1 MEEVPAEGWSGTR
14 TAEVVG
20 ITYRQLDY
28 WARTDLVRPAMA
40 DAKGSGTR
48 RMYSYRNLL
57 ELKIIKQLLDAGIR
71 LEVVRDVFN
80 ELRTRLGDDLTAAKL
95 VISGASA
102 MLALDDGE
110 LIDLVHKGQGVLN
123 ILALGT
129 VQSEVDASIS
139 QLRPLAE
146 DTGNGAGHCC
156 RPPTVPGV
164 PQALALDS
172 AHRALGAKLVPSG
185 DGRCHWPTRMARSL
199 NTGPAEHPRSRST

>member
-1 MEEVPAEGWSGTR
+1 MDTMATEGFSGTR

-28 WARTDLVRPAMA
+28 WARTDLVRPDIT

-48 RMYSYRNLL
+48 RLYSYRNLL

-80 ELRTRLGDDLTAAKL
+80 ELRTRLGDDLTSAKL
-95 VISGASA
+95 VISGSSA

-110 LIDLVHKGQGVLN
+110 LIDLVHRGQGVLN

-129 VQSEVDASIS
+129 VQEEVDASIS
-139 QLRPLAE
+139 QLRPHAE
-146 DTGNGAGHCC
+146 DPGNGAGS
-156 RPPTVPGV
+156 
-164 PQALALDS
+164 LA
-172 AHRALGAKLVPSG
+172 
-185 DGRCHWPTRMARSL
+185 
-199 NTGPAEHPRSRST
+199 PATNG

>member
-1 MEEVPAEGWSGTR
+1 MDEVATEGWSGTR

-71 LEVVRDVFN
+71 LEVVREVFT
-80 ELRTRLGDDLTAAKL
+80 ELRNRLGDDLTAAKL
-95 VISGASA
+95 VISGSSA

-110 LIDLVHKGQGVLN
+110 LIDLVRKGQGVLN

-129 VQSEVDASIS
+129 VQEEVDASIS

-146 DTGNGAGHCC
+146 VPGNGAGS
-156 RPPTVPGV
+156 
-164 PQALALDS
+164 LA
-172 AHRALGAKLVPSG
+172 
-185 DGRCHWPTRMARSL
+185 
-199 NTGPAEHPRSRST
+199 PATHG

>member
-1 MEEVPAEGWSGTR
+1 VDEVATEGWSGTR

-28 WARTDLVRPAMA
+28 WARTDLVRPAIT

-48 RMYSYRNLL
+48 RLYSYRNLL

-71 LEVVRDVFN
+71 LEVVREVFT

-95 VISGASA
+95 VISGSSA

-110 LIDLVHKGQGVLN
+110 LIDLVRKGQGVLN

-129 VQSEVDASIS
+129 VQEEVNASIS
-139 QLRPLAE
+139 QLRPLA
-146 DTGNGAGHCC
+146 DNAGNGAG
-156 RPPTVPGV
+156 T
-164 PQALALDS
+164 LA
-172 AHRALGAKLVPSG
+172 
-185 DGRCHWPTRMARSL
+185 
-199 NTGPAEHPRSRST
+199 PAGNG

>member
-1 MEEVPAEGWSGTR
+1 MIPAEGWSGTR

-48 RMYSYRNLL
+48 RLYSYRNLL

-71 LEVVRDVFN
+71 LEVVREVFN
-80 ELRTRLGDDLTAAKL
+80 ELRLRLGDDLTAAKL
-95 VISGASA
+95 VISGSSA

-146 DTGNGAGHCC
+146 ETGNGAG
-156 RPPTVPGV
+156 T
-164 PQALALDS
+164 LA
-172 AHRALGAKLVPSG
+172 
-185 DGRCHWPTRMARSL
+185 
-199 NTGPAEHPRSRST
+199 PATHG

>member
-1 MEEVPAEGWSGTR
+1 VEVVPAEGWSGTR

-40 DAKGSGTR
+40 DANGSGTR

-71 LEVVRDVFN
+71 LEVVRDVFT
-80 ELRTRLGDDLTAAKL
+80 ELRARLGDDLTAAKL
-95 VISGASA
+95 VISGSSA

-110 LIDLVHKGQGVLN
+110 LIDLVHRGQGVLN
-123 ILALGT
+123 ILALGS
-129 VQSEVDASIS
+129 VQEEVDASIS

-146 DTGNGAGHCC
+146 DTGNGAGNL
-156 RPPTVPGV
+156 T
-164 PQALALDS
+164 
-172 AHRALGAKLVPSG
+172 
-185 DGRCHWPTRMARSL
+185 
-199 NTGPAEHPRSRST
+199 PATHG